1 MMLDSVLN
9 SKNKEYLGKI
19 LFGLSILILFGMV
32 YLVFHKYFLTYDE
45 CFTLGLIKLP
55 TDYGIYVTSLDVHPP
70 LYYLIIKFFI
80 TILPIGN
87 SNYNLVIVSK
97 LISII
102 PYAIILAVSATFFK
116 RRYGWLTCGL
126 IAFSLATMTDFF
138 LNYITMRMYS
148 WSVLF
153 LLLSYLSLYLI
164 LTENKTKYWVL
175 LSLFTILGAYT
186 HYFNIVSSAMLYLV
200 FLVYLIYFRQGLG
213 EIKKWLIS
221 AIIPILAYVP
231 WIPSFFMQ
239 INHVNEG
246 FWIPPVSFESL
257 FDYLAYSFT
266 ISSDSI
272 IKLIAVFALVIL
284 IIIIFKSLKNHEKQD
299 NFYFISGIAIFL
311 LTLLSGIL
319 VSLISQPILFDRY
332 LLASISLMLIVMS
345 ILLAKI
351 DNNKLLVLFLILLVL
366 FAAVN
371 MYENKQE
378 LSETHKVTVKHEN
391 FFNKINNDDS
401 IVIFMKSNTLLR
413 FGNFLDHANLYSI
426 ENRFG
431 EDYHNHFDFTEINES
446 GIAKL
451 LDENPDKTVYFI
463 TTDKLEGFDNHKEI
477 HLYSNLKIY
486 SISKQGE

>member
-1 MMLDSVLN
+1 MLDSVLN

-19 LFGLSILILFGMV
+19 LFGLSILMLFGMV

-126 IAFSLATMTDFF
+126 IAFSLATMTGFF

-231 WIPSFFMQ
+231 WIPSFLMQ

-257 FDYLAYSFT
+257 FDYLAYSSRRPQLLIY
-266 ISSDSI
+266 ISHH
-272 IKLIAVFALVIL
+272 
-284 IIIIFKSLKNHEKQD
+284 KS
-299 NFYFISGIAIFL
+299 F
-311 LTLLSGIL
+311 
-319 VSLISQPILFDRY
+319 
-332 LLASISLMLIVMS
+332 
-345 ILLAKI
+345 
-351 DNNKLLVLFLILLVL
+351 
-366 FAAVN
+366 
-371 MYENKQE
+371 
-378 LSETHKVTVKHEN
+378 
-391 FFNKINNDDS
+391 
-401 IVIFMKSNTLLR
+401 
-413 FGNFLDHANLYSI
+413 
-426 ENRFG
+426 
-431 EDYHNHFDFTEINES
+431 
-446 GIAKL
+446 
-451 LDENPDKTVYFI
+451 
-463 TTDKLEGFDNHKEI
+463 
-477 HLYSNLKIY
+477 
-486 SISKQGE
+486 